1 MERFYAPER
10 RLDLAEEQLALSSV
24 PEKQD
29 AGEKDAGKEIL
40 EKKILEKK
48 TGPWSYG

>member
-10 RLDLAEEQLALSSV
+10 RLDLAEKQLALPSV

-29 AGEKDAGKEIL
+29 AGEKTQ